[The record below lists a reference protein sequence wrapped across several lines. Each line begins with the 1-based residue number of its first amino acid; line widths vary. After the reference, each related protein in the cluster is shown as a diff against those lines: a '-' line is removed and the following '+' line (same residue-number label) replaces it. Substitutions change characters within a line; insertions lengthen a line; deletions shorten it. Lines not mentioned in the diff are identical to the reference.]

1 MTLQGWTQTSSNRQ
15 EVLKDL
21 VVLIHLAKPF
31 GANSQALSLRV
42 HNLLEISKMYLRNSK
57 VSFQWEARVRNRQRD
72 NRLGE

>member
-1 MTLQGWTQTSSNRQ
+1 MTLQGWTQTSSSRQ

-21 VVLIHLAKPF
+21 VVLIPSAKPF
-31 GANSQALSLRV
+31 GANLQDLSLRV